1 MQTTAVESPWGG
13 MFKTPS
19 LVLMQNMASLLQWDA
34 EPLVGFKEVEWI
46 PEALSLLQGFSSSYS
61 LVLPFK
67 SKKCKKR
74 E

>member
-1 MQTTAVESPWGG
+1 

-19 LVLMQNMASLLQWDA
+19 LVLKQNMASLLQWDA

-46 PEALSLLQGFSSSYS
+46 PEALSLLQSFSSASYS

-67 SKKCKKR
+67 PKKCKKR